1 MKKFLG
7 ILLVV
12 LVSALSLIGVVF
24 DATEASVNANP
35 ETTVSGIIW
44 ENTTWTLDNSPYII
58 KDTVQIP
65 ENVVLTIESGVTVIF
80 SGDGDMFLV
89 SGVIRAQG
97 TAPRKIIFEGNGT
110 SNFFNVVQSD
120 NSSLYLEHCI
130 LRDGVKLWSIDYG
143 VTQVI
148 LRHSKLVNITNY
160 STFYHWRKVCYIEYN
175 IFIDTAG
182 FTMYNWFGE
191 DSGATVYIMHNLVK
205 GNRDF
210 FVQCF
215 PNVYNQ
221 EIVVKYNSFIDVD
234 GIVLALHSGLGDY
247 VAINATENY
256 WGTTDTTII
265 DSLIY
270 DRNDN
275 ISLPNQ
281 IEYLPILT
289 EPHPD
294 TPTLWTHNE
303 IGGIINSDTTLTLEN
318 SPYNF
323 TDDLLIDEGV
333 TLTIEPGVTV
343 NFNDYFMAVGGTLF
357 AIGTETDKIV
367 MSGSG
372 FAYTGELEGRIV
384 FLSTSTDSIIEY
396 TEITSTPGVIIGIYE
411 SSPTISNSIISNSTR
426 DAGPGYAINMV
437 DASPTITNNV
447 ITNTMGIYIGGLTEL
462 SSPTI
467 TGNII
472 SQNCVGIYISC
483 AESRPF
489 ISDNII
495 SNNGVGI
502 TIEAIR
508 TNGTII
514 TRNLIINNLGERF
527 SDHPLWPLVAE
538 GSGIQIYSGLNYAVE
553 ISNNTICNNIDGIL
567 IRGSPSSTIAQNNI
581 FGNTNQ
587 SIRNTLDYDIDT
599 SSNWWGTTNTSLI
612 DQSIIDF
619 YDDWALGKV
628 NYSPI
633 LDSFNPDAPMLPLMA
648 DFTHSPLTLYAGGMI
663 TFDASASFGECS
675 SIANYTWNFGD
686 GTILTLDEPIATHT
700 FITSGEYNV
709 TLTVTD
715 EFGFQNNT
723 STTITVLEDNTPPV
737 TTDDYD
743 GTWHTSDFTI
753 SLTAVDDGSGVAET
767 YYRINQGGVKAV
779 STDGQPVITSE
790 GADNTLEYWS
800 VDNAGNEEPINIL
813 TGIKLDKT
821 PPTIDA
827 PSRIPESDILP
838 DQGVKVSVNVV
849 DSCSSVKNVT
859 LSYKLNDSALW
870 IDLAM
875 TLNSTTGL
883 YEAIIPE
890 QQENTLVKYTI
901 TAYDNAENYNAE
913 DNNGQYYV
921 YNVIPEFPLWII
933 LPLLLTATL
942 FIMLCKRKLSRTAKK
957 ATDVNGDW
965 TR

>member
-1 MKKFLG
+1 MNIIIQSAYVKKFLG
-7 ILLVV
+7 ILLGV
-12 LVSALSLIGVVF
+12 LVSALSISGVVF
-24 DATEASVNANP
+24 DATEVSVNANP
-35 ETTVSGIIW
+35 ETTVGGIIW
-44 ENTTWTLDNSPYII
+44 ENATWTLD
-58 KDTVQIP
+58 
-65 ENVVLTIESGVTVIF
+65 
-80 SGDGDMFLV
+80 
-89 SGVIRAQG
+89 
-97 TAPRKIIFEGNGT
+97 
-110 SNFFNVVQSD
+110 
-120 NSSLYLEHCI
+120 
-130 LRDGVKLWSIDYG
+130 
-143 VTQVI
+143 
-148 LRHSKLVNITNY
+148 
-160 STFYHWRKVCYIEYN
+160 
-175 IFIDTAG
+175 
-182 FTMYNWFGE
+182 
-191 DSGATVYIMHNLVK
+191 
-205 GNRDF
+205 
-210 FVQCF
+210 
-215 PNVYNQ
+215 
-221 EIVVKYNSFIDVD
+221 
-234 GIVLALHSGLGDY
+234 
-247 VAINATENY
+247 
-256 WGTTDTTII
+256 
-265 DSLIY
+265 
-270 DRNDN
+270 
-275 ISLPNQ
+275 
-281 IEYLPILT
+281 
-289 EPHPD
+289 
-294 TPTLWTHNE
+294 
-303 IGGIINSDTTLTLEN
+303 N

-333 TLTIEPGVTV
+333 TLTIEAGVTV

-372 FAYTGELEGRIV
+372 FAYTGELDGRIV

-396 TEITSTPGVIIGIYE
+396 TEITSTPRVIIGIYE
-411 SSPTISNSIISNSTR
+411 SSPTISSNIIR
-426 DAGPGYAINMV
+426 DSRNGGSLFCA
-437 DASPTITNNV
+437 
-447 ITNTMGIYIGGLTEL
+447 IYIRDG
-462 SSPTI
+462 SPLI

-472 SQNCVGIYISC
+472 SNNSRGIYLGGTTRREQTVITGNTISNNDVGIYLSYD
-483 AESRPF
+483 SSSPL

-495 SNNGVGI
+495 SNNIFGI
-502 TIEAIR
+502 IADCMFSSATV
-508 TNGTII
+508 
-514 TRNLIINNLGERF
+514 TRNLIINNYGTLESGYPAPII
-527 SDHPLWPLVAE
+527 DE
-538 GSGIQIYSGLNYAVE
+538 GGGMLFISGPGMN
-553 ISNNTICNNIDGIL
+553 ISNNTICGNAYAMD
-567 IRGSPSSTIAQNNI
+567 IRGERWSNISQNNI
-581 FGNTNQ
+581 FGNIDQ
-587 SIRNTLDYDIDT
+587 SIRNGLDSDINAV
-599 SSNWWGTTNTSLI
+599 SNWWGTTNTSLI

-619 YDDWALGKV
+619 YDDWGLGKV

-715 EFGFQNNT
+715 EFSFQNNT

-800 VDNAGNEEPINIL
+800 VDNADNEESTNIL

-870 IDLAM
+870 NDLAM

-921 YNVIPEFPLWII
+921 YNVIPEFPSWII
-933 LPLLLTATL
+933 LPLLLTSTL
-942 FIMLCKRKLSRTAKK
+942 LIILCRRKLTKTPSQQSY
-957 ATDVNGDW
+957 
-965 TR
+965 